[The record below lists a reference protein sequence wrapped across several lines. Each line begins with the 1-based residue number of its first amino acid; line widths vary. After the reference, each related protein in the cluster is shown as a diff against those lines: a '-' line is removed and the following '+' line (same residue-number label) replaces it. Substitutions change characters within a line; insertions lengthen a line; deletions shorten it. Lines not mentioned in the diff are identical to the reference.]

1 MKNYSY
7 DGNTINLT
15 NSTPDTMPGGA
26 VVDLGNGWFAIPVA
40 DIPSGGYGAAAQCGA
55 FKFSVPSTVTLDAAA
70 DFTYDIAT
78 QEYSATAAV
87 IGRVMEQTGNTVH
100 VLLNSMSGGVR

>member
-15 NSTPDTMPGGA
+15 NDTADTMPGGA
-26 VVDLGNGWFAIPVA
+26 VVDVGNGWFAIPVA
-40 DIPSGGYGAAAQCGA
+40 DIPPGGYGAAAQCGA
-55 FKFSVPSTVTLDAAA
+55 FKFPVPSTETLAPGA
-70 DFTYDIAT
+70 DFPYNIAT
-78 QEYSATAAV
+78 QAFAADGAV
-87 IGRVMEQTGNTVH
+87 IGRVMEQTRNTAH